1 MSDAL
6 LGAIAPAG
14 NSTTRLRALRG
25 DDGRVRLEVRDE
37 DWEAKA
43 PGETTTVA
51 LEAGDRVEVT
61 SVLFG
66 GAQCVGSETDV
77 TLVRGERRT
86 GIASFRADSQWGG
99 VLHADAVALLRVACA
114 AAGAVLVEQKSER

>member
-37 DWEAKA
+37 DWEAKE
-43 PGETTTVA
+43 PGPTTTTA
-51 LEAGDRVEVT
+51 LGPGDRVEVT
-61 SVLFG
+61 TAVFG
-66 GAQCVGSETDV
+66 NAQCIGSDTDV
-77 TLVRGERRT
+77 ALVRGGTRAV
-86 GIASFRADSQWGG
+86 IASFRADSQWGG
-99 VLHADAVALLRVACA
+99 VLHAEVVAALRPACD
-114 AAGAVLVEQKSER
+114 AAGAVVVEQEIER